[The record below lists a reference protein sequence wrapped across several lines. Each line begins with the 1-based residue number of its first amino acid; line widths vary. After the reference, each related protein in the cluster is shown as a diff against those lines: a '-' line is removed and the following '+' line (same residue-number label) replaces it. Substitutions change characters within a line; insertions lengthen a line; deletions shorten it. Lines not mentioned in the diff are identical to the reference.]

1 MDKQV
6 VINRLT
12 ELPGEIEER
21 ENDLL
26 DAKEALTNA
35 KEALIDKQNELL
47 VTGAIDGKNAEIRFA
62 QMRNLTTQERAQI
75 TKAEIEVG
83 LAQVNANR
91 AINQFK
97 AYRAVAKI
105 IHGGGING

>member
-1 MDKQV
+1 MDKQA
-6 VINRLT
+6 VIYRLT

-26 DAKEALTNA
+26 DAQEELNRT

-47 VTGAIDGKNAEIRFA
+47 VIGVIDGKNAEIRFA
-62 QMRNLTTQERAQI
+62 QMRNLTSEERAAI
-75 TKAEIEVG
+75 TQAETYVAASRI
-83 LAQVNANR
+83 NANR

-97 AYRAVAKI
+97 AYRAVAQI
-105 IHGGGING
+105 IRGV